1 VAERPTF
8 VAREGELE
16 RLDRFLDRALAG
28 QGLVCFVTGEA
39 GSGKTALL
47 GQSAQ
52 RAQERHRDL
61 VVAIGQGD
69 AQTGRAIPT
78 FPSARCWVSL
88 ICYRVL
94 LAVGDPLAPEIL
106 AAAHALLQERAA
118 RIDDENLR
126 RSFMESMPSHR
137 EITRAFATG

>member
-16 RLDRFLDRALAG
+16 RLDRFLNRALAG
-28 QGLVCFVTGEA
+28 QGLVCLVTGEA

-47 GQSAQ
+47 GKFAQ

-69 AQTGRAIPT
+69 AQTGACDPYLPFREMLGQPDLLSCS
-78 FPSARCWVSL
+78 PRCWGSP
-88 ICYRVL
+88 CP
-94 LAVGDPLAPEIL
+94 GDPRSRPRTPA
-106 AAAHALLQERAA
+106 RA
-118 RIDDENLR
+118 RSQDR
-126 RSFMESMPSHR
+126 R
-137 EITRAFATG
+137 